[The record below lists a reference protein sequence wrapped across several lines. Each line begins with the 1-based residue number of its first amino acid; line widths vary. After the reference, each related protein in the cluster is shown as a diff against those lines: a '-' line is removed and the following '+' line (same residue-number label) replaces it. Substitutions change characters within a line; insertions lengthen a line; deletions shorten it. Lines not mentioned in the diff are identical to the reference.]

1 MFDVGTYVMYNRT
14 GVCQVMNIGSN
25 SMPDVFENDDLFY
38 TLKAVY
44 GTEIIYLPVDSDKLR
59 EIVNK
64 EAAELF
70 LKKTPSLIEQFRE
83 EDPKVEQREL
93 SNFYKSLLANSD
105 MEDWLKL
112 LSYIYRK
119 KEVMRNGGKKLCQTD
134 KIYEDK
140 VEQLM
145 FGELSIA
152 LDRDRDE
159 VRSRFIERFLS

>member
-1 MFDVGTYVMYNRT
+1 
-14 GVCQVMNIGSN
+14 
-25 SMPDVFENDDLFY
+25 
-38 TLKAVY
+38 
-44 GTEIIYLPVDSDKLR
+44 
-59 EIVNK
+59 
-64 EAAELF
+64 
-70 LKKTPSLIEQFRE
+70 
-83 EDPKVEQREL
+83 
-93 SNFYKSLLANSD
+93 

>member
-83 EDPKVEQREL
+83 V
-93 SNFYKSLLANSD
+93 
-105 MEDWLKL
+105 
-112 LSYIYRK
+112 
-119 KEVMRNGGKKLCQTD
+119 
-134 KIYEDK
+134 
-140 VEQLM
+140 
-145 FGELSIA
+145 
-152 LDRDRDE
+152 
-159 VRSRFIERFLS
+159 